1 MGKTSTEVKQRWEAE
16 NYQRYMFRLRND
28 TDQDLI
34 DYIEGK
40 KDEGMGI
47 TEIIRE
53 ALEQIVYK

>member
-34 DYIEGK
+34 DYIEEK